1 MVDPLLAVCVL
12 ALKVQLVRVS
22 NVHKCREATLLEA
35 YPFRRTFRYEQ
46 CTISEEAVL
55 LETKPVSPVILTCTQ
70 ARLTRS
76 NRLGELWVTQND
88 DKLLRA
94 RFLFWMNE

>member
-1 MVDPLLAVCVL
+1 MQRGDP
-12 ALKVQLVRVS
+12 VRGLPVS
-22 NVHKCREATLLEA
+22 PN
-35 YPFRRTFRYEQ
+35 FRYEQ
-46 CTISEEAVL
+46 CTLSEEAVL
-55 LETKPVSPVILTCTQ
+55 LETKPVSPVILTGTQ